1 MQFVSKHLNDKFY
14 LEGTQRV
21 SLRDKIFRE
30 AITNLLIHREF
41 SNPFPAKFIIENK
54 RVYIENA
61 NKPHGI
67 GIIDPDDFSPYPKN
81 PKIAKFF
88 KEIGWVDGLGSG
100 VRNIYKYNKIYSGAA
115 PEFIEGNVF
124 QTIIPLTAQATTQAT
139 TQGEEVSK
147 EDRIDKLLKFCE
159 EPKSRDEIQ
168 DYIGIKNREYFRKK
182 ILKPLI
188 EKNLLMLTK
197 PDKPTSPNQKYYS
210 KKLSRS

>member
-1 MQFVSKHLNDKFY
+1 LFFD
-14 LEGTQRV
+14 
-21 SLRDKIFRE
+21 
-30 AITNLLIHREF
+30 
-41 SNPFPAKFIIENK
+41 IIMIK

-88 KEIGWVDGLGSG
+88 KEIGWVDELGSG
-100 VRNIYKYNKIYSGAA
+100 FRNIYKYNKIYSGAA

-124 QTIIPLTAQATTQAT
+124 QTIIPLTTQA
-139 TQGEEVSK
+139 EEVSK

-188 EKNLLMLTK
+188 EENLLMLTK
-197 PDKPTSPNQKYYS
+197 PDKPTSLNQKYYS